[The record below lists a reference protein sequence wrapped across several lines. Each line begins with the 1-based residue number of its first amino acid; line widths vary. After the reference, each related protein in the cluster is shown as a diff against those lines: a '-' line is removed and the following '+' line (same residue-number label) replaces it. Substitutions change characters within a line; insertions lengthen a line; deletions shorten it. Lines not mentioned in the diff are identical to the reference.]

1 MPYFLFLLGD
11 QGDGI
16 ANSVRCTSMSGSSIS
31 NEEKYG
37 SLGYFLQATHLMCKS
52 NKVGRWTISVAGR
65 ASRAARPARATARG
79 APPFA
84 FFLPPGGGA
93 PAGNCCPRR
102 RVSQHG

>member
-52 NKVGRWTISVAGR
+52 NKVGRGTTSVAGR
-65 ASRAARPARATARG
+65 PDVQGGDRTGRRYIIFIVRQAGRSAGGKGRHA
-79 APPFA
+79 
-84 FFLPPGGGA
+84 LP
-93 PAGNCCPRR
+93 R
-102 RVSQHG
+102 HGCAVYE